1 MARELPRVKI
11 GNKEYYMDSKLREFR
26 SYGVRPPVSIKFLS
40 FEKVMKSDTPVTL
53 IQPSREIIPGKE
65 NIIIS
70 CLTENQI
77 DDLDNMITDPKNKDL
92 LFKIPLC
99 RE

>member
-11 GNKEYYMDSKLREFR
+11 SGKEYYMDSRTREFR
-26 SYGVRPPVSIKFLS
+26 SYGVRPPTSIKFLS
-40 FEKVMKSDTPVTL
+40 FEKVMKSHATVTL
-53 IQPSREIIPGKE
+53 IQPSKEIIHDKE
-65 NIIIS
+65 DIIIS
-70 CLTENQI
+70 CLTERQI

>member
-11 GNKEYYMDSKLREFR
+11 GDKEYYMDSRTREFR
-26 SYGVRPPVSIKFLS
+26 SYSLTKPIKFLS
-40 FEKVMKSDTPVTL
+40 FEKVIKSDAKVTL
-53 IQPSREIIPGKE
+53 IQPTREIIKDRE
-65 NIIIS
+65 DIIIS
-70 CLTENQI
+70 CLTERQI